1 MLQEETPTAN
11 ACQEMHSIFLLW
23 DLSASRFCH
32 LPHSAHPFPCGSC
45 WPRSDT
51 GLTKSDLLPTI
62 FLQSNVIAQ
71 PQKHDVRKSTLC
83 AWQPGWSS
91 LTPVSLPRKLAL
103 ISMRGT
109 RNTEVLIQHAKPQHL
124 PLLIFFFLFFVCFFF
139 NTTWFYCIYSLFSH
153 ARSWPCST
161 VSHMWL
167 NAPQVKVL
175 PQKSVLKNDPT
186 LQSLASEAVELYRHD
201 TWSVYCFTDV
211 TWKYS
216 FQDAPNSPVFLD
228 SPTFQ
233 LWIT

>member
-1 MLQEETPTAN
+1 MWEKALSVHDSLDGPALHQFHCPESYHWYQWEEHVILKFSFN
-11 ACQEMHSIFLLW
+11 MQ
-23 DLSASRFCH
+23 SRSTSPFWYFFPVFC
-32 LPHSAHPFPCGSC
+32 L
-45 WPRSDT
+45 
-51 GLTKSDLLPTI
+51 
-62 FLQSNVIAQ
+62 
-71 PQKHDVRKSTLC
+71 
-83 AWQPGWSS
+83 
-91 LTPVSLPRKLAL
+91 
-103 ISMRGT
+103 
-109 RNTEVLIQHAKPQHL
+109 
-124 PLLIFFFLFFVCFFF
+124 FFF
-139 NTTWFYCIYSLFSH
+139 NTTWFYCIYSLFLH

-167 NAPQVKVL
+167 NAPQVKAL

-186 LQSLASEAVELYRHD
+186 LQSLASEVVELYRHD